1 MIRRTGPAALLATV
15 LCGGAAAAEVTV
27 QNDSLTDF
35 GSAVVVTG
43 FIAGGAAGSWLTSP
57 CAGNIVAVQ
66 VFWRSQSGTAAQ
78 TIHEAVRIHRAGSF
92 PAPGAVAETVGGPVL
107 TDGVMNEW
115 RFIDKNNVIPILV
128 PVIQGETFVV
138 SLTFDEAPPL
148 VVGPSVVRDTN
159 GIQPGRNTIYSNFGA
174 GFEWRDAGTLGVT
187 GDWVIR
193 AVVDCQAASTEA
205 DVAVGLAASPSAYTA
220 GAPLAY
226 TLVVSNA
233 GPAAAPGTT
242 VVDLFPAAFTGATWT
257 CTASGGASCGAAG
270 SGNITQLVNLPPGA
284 QVVFNATGT
293 VAPGTVGPITNT
305 ATAVLGPGLTDPV
318 PGNNTDSVVVEPDND
333 LIFAHGFE

>member
-1 MIRRTGPAALLATV
+1 MMRNTLAGLLALATA
-15 LCGGAAAAEVTV
+15 GGATAAEVTV
-27 QNDSLTDF
+27 KNDSLTDF
-35 GSAVVVTG
+35 GTAIIVTG
-43 FIAGGAAGSWLTSP
+43 FISGGAAGSWLTSP

-66 VFWRSQSGTAAQ
+66 VFWRSQSGTAAPI
-78 TIHEAVRIHRAGSF
+78 IHEAVRIHRAGTF
-92 PAPGAVAETVGGPVL
+92 PTPGVVVETVGGPVL
-107 TDGVMNEW
+107 TDGVLNEW
-115 RFIDKNNVIPILV
+115 RYTDENSVIPILV
-128 PVIQGETFVV
+128 PVAQDETFVV
-138 SLTFDEAPPL
+138 ALTFDEAPPL

-159 GIQPGRNTIYSNFGA
+159 GILPGRNSIYSNFGA
-174 GFEWRDAGTLGVT
+174 GFEWRSAESLGVA

-205 DVAVGLAASPSAYTA
+205 DVAVGLAAHPSAYTA

-257 CTASGGASCGAAG
+257 CAATGGASCAAAG
-270 SGNITQLVNLPPGA
+270 SGNITQLVNLPPGG

-293 VAPGTVGPITNT
+293 VAPGTLGPIANT
-305 ATAVLGPGLTDPV
+305 ATAVLGAGLTDPV